1 MYESLL
7 YQDFLTG
14 SMDDKLLS
22 KYSEV
27 LSTSSQSRQSESTRL
42 AALHSLSNF
51 SPVLQLAFQAPSK
64 QYPVLPAICALLT
77 LLSDDDHEIRTLA
90 SKLTATI
97 LNKQMISTP
106 MGSEENLAKAIIETF
121 DYDSIEQNIIP
132 IICQAN
138 IPEALTSP
146 LDSRDNLFAKER
158 ENVWRDEI
166 YELELYLD
174 ILSQSCRRLQGG
186 EKLPHSRL
194 VQFARDGVNLI
205 QALPEKYKKSPVGWD
220 WDNDVCEMIMK
231 ISLILEHTGYSGLLV
246 C

>member
-1 MYESLL
+1 
-7 YQDFLTG
+7 
-14 SMDDKLLS
+14 MDDKLLS

-51 SPVLQLAFQAPSK
+51 SPVLQLAFQSPPK

-77 LLSDDDHEIRTLA
+77 LLSDDDHEIRDLA

-97 LNKQMISTP
+97 LNKHMISTP

-121 DYDSIEQNIIP
+121 DYEYIEQNIVP
-132 IICQAN
+132 IICQTN

-146 LDSRDNLFAKER
+146 FDSRDNLFAKER

-174 ILSQSCRRLQGG
+174 ILSQSCRRLHGG
-186 EKLPHSRL
+186 EELSHSRL

-205 QALPEKYKKSPVGWD
+205 QALPEKYKESPVGWD

-231 ISLILEHTGYSGLLV
+231 ISLILDYTGYAGVLL